1 MIALNVLLEDI
12 RRLRQLH
19 RLNIVLV
26 DAQQVH
32 ILKKLVCLQQINVKE
47 DVLLENILMR
57 QV

>member
-32 ILKKLVCLQQINVKE
+32 ILKKLVCLQRINVKE